1 MIANRDT
8 EVGLRPTSDS
18 DCLQSPSE
26 AQHSACRWDGPDA
39 LSEWLEEY
47 GDLINRTCCLI
58 LGDRALAE
66 DAAQETFIRA
76 WKSMA
81 QFKGDASP
89 KTWLT
94 RIAINVCRN
103 IRRTAWF
110 RRFDRS
116 VIPEDLPLSAP
127 DEDRTLLL
135 TVQQL
140 PEKHRHIVVLRYY
153 QGMSLDEAAKVLGV
167 SRSTAHHRLQKAL
180 KQLRIELDE
189 GRDEHD

>member
-1 MIANRDT
+1 MIANNEDT
-8 EVGLRPTSDS
+8 
-18 DCLQSPSE
+18 
-26 AQHSACRWDGPDA
+26 
-39 LSEWLEEY
+39 LSEWLEAY

-66 DAAQETFIRA
+66 DATQETFIRA

-81 QFKGDASP
+81 QFRGDASP

-94 RIAINVCRN
+94 KIAVNVCRN
-103 IRRTAWF
+103 MRRSAWF
-110 RRFDRS
+110 RRTDRS
-116 VIPEDLPLSAP
+116 VTPEELPLSAP
-127 DEDRTLLL
+127 DADNTLLL

-140 PEKHRHIVVLRYY
+140 PEKYKQVVILRYY
-153 QGMSLDEAAKVLGV
+153 QGMSLEEAGQALGI
-167 SRSTAHHRLQKAL
+167 SRSSAHHRLQKAL

>member
-1 MIANRDT
+1 MLDR
-8 EVGLRPTSDS
+8 
-18 DCLQSPSE
+18 E
-26 AQHSACRWDGPDA
+26 AT
-39 LSEWLEEY
+39 LSEWLDQY

-94 RIAINVCRN
+94 RIAVNVCRN

-110 RRFDRS
+110 RRNDRS
-116 VIPEDLPLSAP
+116 VTPEDLPLTTS

-140 PEKHRHIVVLRYY
+140 PEKHRQIVILRYY
-153 QGMSLDEAAKVLGV
+153 QGMNLDEAARVLGI

-189 GRDEHD
+189 GRDGHD

>member
-1 MIANRDT
+1 MTAANRD
-8 EVGLRPTSDS
+8 EL
-18 DCLQSPSE
+18 
-26 AQHSACRWDGPDA
+26 
-39 LSEWLEEY
+39 LSKWLEAY

-58 LGDRALAE
+58 LGDRTLAE

-110 RRFDRS
+110 RRNDRS
-116 VIPEDLPLSAP
+116 VTPEDLPLSAP

-135 TVQQL
+135 TIQQL
-140 PEKHRHIVVLRYY
+140 PEKHRQIVILRYY
-153 QGMSLDEAAKVLGV
+153 QGMSLDEAAKVLGI
-167 SRSTAHHRLQKAL
+167 SRSAAHHRLQKAL
-180 KQLRIELDE
+180 KQLRIDFDE

>member
-1 MIANRDT
+1 MEKRD
-8 EVGLRPTSDS
+8 E
-18 DCLQSPSE
+18 
-26 AQHSACRWDGPDA
+26 A
-39 LSEWLEEY
+39 LSEWLEQY

-58 LGDRALAE
+58 LGNRALAE

-89 KTWLT
+89 RTWLT

-103 IRRTAWF
+103 TRRTAWF
-110 RRFDRS
+110 RRLDRS
-116 VIPEDLPLSAP
+116 ITPEELPLSVP
-127 DEDRTLLL
+127 EEDRTLFL

-140 PEKHRHIVVLRYY
+140 PEKHRQVIILRYY
-153 QGMSLDEAAKVLGV
+153 QGMSLDEAAKALGIN
-167 SRSTAHHRLQKAL
+167 RSSVHHRLQKAL

>member
-1 MIANRDT
+1 MT
-8 EVGLRPTSDS
+8 ERSKS
-18 DCLQSPSE
+18 
-26 AQHSACRWDGPDA
+26 
-39 LSEWLEEY
+39 LSEWLDQY

-66 DAAQETFIRA
+66 DATQETFIRA
-76 WKSMA
+76 WRSMDK
-81 QFKGDASP
+81 FKGDASP

-94 RIAINVCRN
+94 HIAINVCRN
-103 IRRTAWF
+103 LRRTAWF
-110 RRFDRS
+110 RRNDRS
-116 VIPEDLPLSAP
+116 VTPEDLLLAAN
-127 DEDRTLLL
+127 DEDRTLFL

-140 PEKHRHIVVLRYY
+140 PEKYKQVIILRYY
-153 QGMSLDEAAKVLGV
+153 QGMSLDEAGQVLGV

>member
-1 MIANRDT
+1 MST
-8 EVGLRPTSDS
+8 ETR
-18 DCLQSPSE
+18 E
-26 AQHSACRWDGPDA
+26 AT
-39 LSEWLEEY
+39 LFEWLSEY

-66 DAAQETFIRA
+66 DATQETFIRA

-81 QFKGDASP
+81 QYKGDASP

-103 IRRTAWF
+103 MRRTAWF
-110 RRFDRS
+110 RRHDRS
-116 VIPEDLPLSAP
+116 VTPEDLPLSVPA
-127 DEDRTLLL
+127 EDRTLLL

-140 PEKHRHIVVLRYY
+140 PEKFRQVVILRYY
-153 QGMSLDEAAKVLGV
+153 QGMSLDECARVLGI

-180 KQLRIELDE
+180 TQLRLDFDE

>member
-1 MIANRDT
+1 MLDRDT
-8 EVGLRPTSDS
+8 EVGQCPTSDS
-18 DCLQSPSE
+18 DCLQSRRE
-26 AQHSACRWDGPDA
+26 AQHSACRWDGPDT
-39 LSEWLEEY
+39 LSEWLEQY

-76 WKSMA
+76 WKSMDK
-81 QFKGDASP
+81 FKGDASP
-89 KTWLT
+89 RTWLT
-94 RIAINVCRN
+94 RIAINVCHN

-116 VIPEDLPLSAP
+116 VTPEDLPLPAP

-135 TVQQL
+135 TVHQL
-140 PEKHRHIVVLRYY
+140 PEKYKQVIILRYY
-153 QGMSLDEAAKVLGV
+153 QGMSLDEAGQVLGI
-167 SRSTAHHRLQKAL
+167 SRSAAHHRLQKAL
-180 KQLRIELDE
+180 KQLRLDFDE

>member
-1 MIANRDT
+1 MDNR
-8 EVGLRPTSDS
+8 
-18 DCLQSPSE
+18 E
-26 AQHSACRWDGPDA
+26 AL
-39 LSEWLEEY
+39 LSEWLTAY

-66 DAAQETFIRA
+66 DATQETFLRA

-110 RRFDRS
+110 RRNDRS
-116 VIPEDLPLSAP
+116 ITPEDLPLTAP
-127 DEDRTLLL
+127 AEDRTLFLL
-135 TVQQL
+135 VQQL
-140 PEKHRHIVVLRYY
+140 PDKHRQIIVLRYY
-153 QGMSLDEAAKVLGV
+153 QGMSVQEVADVFRVHRRTVHYRLD
-167 SRSTAHHRLQKAL
+167 KAERI
-180 KQLRIELDE
+180 LRDALEDWYHAE
-189 GRDEHD
+189 

>member
-1 MIANRDT
+1 VSTANRDDT
-8 EVGLRPTSDS
+8 
-18 DCLQSPSE
+18 
-26 AQHSACRWDGPDA
+26 

-103 IRRTAWF
+103 VRRTAWF

-116 VIPEDLPLSAP
+116 VTPEDLPLSAP

-140 PEKHRHIVVLRYY
+140 PEKYRQVIILRYY
-153 QGMSLDEAAKVLGV
+153 QGMSLDEAGQALGI
-167 SRSTAHHRLQKAL
+167 SRSSTHHRLQKAL
-180 KQLRIELDE
+180 KLLRLDFDE
-189 GRDEHD
+189 GRDKHD

>member
-1 MIANRDT
+1 MSTANRDDT
-8 EVGLRPTSDS
+8 
-18 DCLQSPSE
+18 
-26 AQHSACRWDGPDA
+26 

-58 LGDRALAE
+58 LGDRTLAE

-103 IRRTAWF
+103 IRRTAWV
-110 RRFDRS
+110 RRNDRS
-116 VIPEDLPLSAP
+116 ITPEDLPLTAP
-127 DEDRTLLL
+127 AEDRTLFLL
-135 TVQQL
+135 VQQL
-140 PEKHRHIVVLRYY
+140 PDKHRQIIVLRYY
-153 QGMSLDEAAKVLGV
+153 QGMSLDEAARVLGI
-167 SRSTAHHRLQKAL
+167 SRSAAHHRLQKAL
-180 KQLRIELDE
+180 QALRIDLDE

>member
-1 MIANRDT
+1 MLDRDT
-8 EVGLRPTSDS
+8 EVGLRPTSEC
-18 DCLQSPSE
+18 DCLQSRRE
-26 AQHSACRWDGPDA
+26 AQHSACRWDGPNTLA
-39 LSEWLEEY
+39 EWLNQY

-76 WKSMA
+76 WKSMP

-103 IRRTAWF
+103 VRRTAWF

-140 PEKHRHIVVLRYY
+140 PEKYRQVIILRYY
-153 QGMSLDEAAKVLGV
+153 QGMSLDEAGQALGI
-167 SRSTAHHRLQKAL
+167 SRSSAHHRLQKAL
-180 KQLRIELDE
+180 KLLRLDFDE
-189 GRDEHD
+189 GRDKHD

>member
-1 MIANRDT
+1 MTDRDAT
-8 EVGLRPTSDS
+8 
-18 DCLQSPSE
+18 
-26 AQHSACRWDGPDA
+26 
-39 LSEWLEEY
+39 LSEWLEQY

-58 LGDRALAE
+58 LGDRTLAE

-89 KTWLT
+89 RTWLT
-94 RIAINVCRN
+94 RIAVNVCRN

-110 RRFDRS
+110 RRTDRS
-116 VIPEDLPLSAP
+116 VTPEELPLPAAP
-127 DEDRTLLL
+127 EDRTLLL

-140 PEKHRHIVVLRYY
+140 PERHRQIVILRYY
-153 QGMSLDEAAKVLGV
+153 QGMSLDEAAKALGV
-167 SRSTAHHRLQKAL
+167 SRSAAHHRLQKAL
-180 KQLRIELDE
+180 KALRIELDE